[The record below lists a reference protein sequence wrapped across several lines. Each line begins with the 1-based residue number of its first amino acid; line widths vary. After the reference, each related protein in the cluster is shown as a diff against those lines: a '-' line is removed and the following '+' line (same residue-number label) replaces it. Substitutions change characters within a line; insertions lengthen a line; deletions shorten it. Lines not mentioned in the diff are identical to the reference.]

1 MMQACDN
8 LQIQVPQLQ
17 EFSFDAAA
25 TALAFLAEGM
35 LATGLG
41 DGSLRLIAPG
51 DGQTATTSATR
62 CRYWRSFRGGKRTS
76 WPSDRPAG
84 CAPQPRAGRCGC
96 SIGPAKWS
104 ERRRTTP
111 AQ

>member
-51 DGQTATTSATR
+51 DAAS
-62 CRYWRSFRGGKRTS
+62 
-76 WPSDRPAG
+76 P
-84 CAPQPRAGRCGC
+84 
-96 SIGPAKWS
+96 
-104 ERRRTTP
+104 
-111 AQ
+111 

>member
-25 TALAFLAEGM
+25 TALAFLEGM

-51 DGQTATTSATR
+51 DAAS
-62 CRYWRSFRGGKRTS
+62 
-76 WPSDRPAG
+76 P
-84 CAPQPRAGRCGC
+84 
-96 SIGPAKWS
+96 
-104 ERRRTTP
+104 
-111 AQ
+111 